1 MGRLQRMANDKMVAR
16 AGVKAIGARFKQ
28 AGQTLVFT
36 NGCFDILHAGHVSYL
51 EFARQQGDA
60 LMVGLN
66 ADASVRRAKG
76 ADRPINTETDRA
88 RVLAALE
95 CVDYVVVFAEDE
107 PATLIG
113 ELLPAVLVKG
123 EDWAHFVSGREI
135 VEAHG
140 GRVVLAPLV
149 AGRSTTNVLTK
160 IRAGDKD
167 AES

>member
-1 MGRLQRMANDKMVAR
+1 MQRKANEKVVPRAR
-16 AGVKAIGARFKQ
+16 INEIGAQLKE
-28 AGQTLVFT
+28 AGQTVVFT

-51 EFARQQGDA
+51 EFARGQGDV
-60 LMVGLN
+60 LWVGVN

-76 ADRPINTETDRA
+76 PDRPVNSEADRA

-95 CVDYVVVFAEDE
+95 CVDYVVVFTEDE
-107 PATLIG
+107 PAPLIG
-113 ELLPAVLVKG
+113 ELLPDVLVKG

-149 AGRSTTNVLTK
+149 AGRSTTNVLNK
-160 IRAGDKD
+160 IRAADKGEQH
-167 AES
+167 ES